1 MDIIAMV
8 NEKGGTGKTTSTV
21 NLAAALGEKGKKVLL
36 VDLDGQAATTRW
48 LGVEGDTRF
57 AEALLAGKGLEP
69 IRDIMPNVDLAPGH
83 GKLDS
88 VAHDLRPTQGGQLRK
103 LLGRIEGYDYCLID
117 CPPSLG
123 NRLIGNALLAATH
136 ALVPVE
142 TSVLALDG
150 LKILLTTL
158 EDIRE
163 GFGHNITLLGVL
175 GCRYDGRTRLSRL
188 VLEEL
193 QRALPNHLFDTV
205 IRENVKMRECPAS
218 GQSIL
223 SYAGDSHG
231 AQDYR
236 ALAAE
241 VIQRLVQL
249 QPNPETAR
257 KSTEGL
263 RSAVSKLEEVA
274 EEIEHVDAHKEHI
287 PDIDG
292 RWSSLG
298 EALATDKP
306 VDDPRSPDE
315 DEQEAEAAPAAE
327 PEPAEALVNEPEPV
341 EPEPVEPEPQPAPEP
356 ACEPEPVAEAPQPP
370 APAEPSPVEC
380 ASHEEPEPAA
390 LQPETPRSQTPLYNV
405 TAVMSADEARD
416 DLASWPAETDVI
428 QAEQAVDGQ
437 ELKSWPESEDF
448 EDQVEELQSDSED
461 GKKVPTWLRFFTGS
475 RD

>member
-8 NEKGGTGKTTSTV
+8 NEKGGTGKTTSSV
-21 NLAAALGEKGKKVLL
+21 NLAAALGEMGKKVLL

-48 LGVEGDTRF
+48 LGVEGDMRF

-103 LLGRIEGYDYCLID
+103 LLGTIKGYDYCLID

-163 GFGHNITLLGVL
+163 GFGHDITLVGVL

-193 QRALPNHLFDTV
+193 QRALPNHLFHTV

-223 SYAGDSHG
+223 DYAGDSHG
-231 AQDYR
+231 AEDYR
-236 ALAAE
+236 CLAAE
-241 VIQRLVQL
+241 TVRRLEKAD
-249 QPNPETAR
+249 PEEEACR
-257 KSTEGL
+257 ESTESL
-263 RSAVSKLEEVA
+263 RQAVSHLEEVA
-274 EEIEHVDAHKEHI
+274 EDIEQQADGEHHI

-292 RWSSLG
+292 NWSG
-298 EALATDKP
+298 IGQALATDKAVP
-306 VDDPRSPDE
+306 DPTSQEQRQSPE
-315 DEQEAEAAPAAE
+315 VHEPQPEVHEPQPE
-327 PEPAEALVNEPEPV
+327 PQPEPAQNEITCVEETRGEEDGLEDPPAQAMEAPDVPAEP
-341 EPEPVEPEPQPAPEP
+341 EPEPQPIAIQPSAPAP
-356 ACEPEPVAEAPQPP
+356 RASEPVFNVQKHLAES
-370 APAEPSPVEC
+370 ES
-380 ASHEEPEPAA
+380 S
-390 LQPETPRSQTPLYNV
+390 
-405 TAVMSADEARD
+405 
-416 DLASWPAETDVI
+416 DLSNWPAEKDVI
-428 QAEQAVDGQ
+428 QAEQAESQSLDTWPKSQ
-437 ELKSWPESEDF
+437 EFEEPAGVSAQGGCED
-448 EDQVEELQSDSED
+448 E
-461 GKKVPTWLRFFTGS
+461 KKVPTWLRFFTGS

>member
-8 NEKGGTGKTTSTV
+8 NEKGGTGKTTSSV
-21 NLAAALGEKGKKVLL
+21 NLAAALGEMGKKVLL

-57 AEALLAGKGLEP
+57 AEALLAGKGLNP
-69 IRDIMPNVDLAPGH
+69 IADIMPNVDLAPGH

-103 LLGRIEGYDYCLID
+103 LLGNIEGYDYCLID

-163 GFGHNITLLGVL
+163 GFGHDIALVGVL

-193 QRALPNHLFDTV
+193 QRALPNHLFQTV

-223 SYAGDSHG
+223 DYAGDSHG

-241 VIQRLVQL
+241 MVQRLCRRRPTTQ
-249 QPNPETAR
+249 TSR
-257 KSTEGL
+257 DSTESL
-263 RSAVSKLEEVA
+263 RQAVSQLEDVA
-274 EEIEHVDAHKEHI
+274 EDIEHQADKPGRI

-292 RWSSLG
+292 NWSGIGQALSADKAVPDPVNPAPE
-298 EALATDKP
+298 EAQVELEVEVEP
-306 VDDPRSPDE
+306 QSQPQPE
-315 DEQEAEAAPAAE
+315 PIEQEPVEIQQPEPAQLDEPERLE
-327 PEPAEALVNEPEPV
+327 PEPTPEPEMPEPV
-341 EPEPVEPEPQPAPEP
+341 EVPCSEQAKPDQAPQSDDVVESPQPCHSAQS
-356 ACEPEPVAEAPQPP
+356 VF
-370 APAEPSPVEC
+370 
-380 ASHEEPEPAA
+380 
-390 LQPETPRSQTPLYNV
+390 NV
-405 TAVMSADEARD
+405 TTEPK
-416 DLASWPAETDVI
+416 ASEGQEELDNWPAEKDVL
-428 QAEQAVDGQ
+428 QAEQV
-437 ELKSWPESEDF
+437 ELDTWPHKEDF
-448 EDQVEELQSDSED
+448 EEPAGVAAQADSQD
-461 GKKVPTWLRFFTGS
+461 DKKVPTWLRFFTGS